1 LPIHVELKKEKVER
15 LRNTKIKILTVC
27 RLEKEKDL
35 ETAIRAF
42 KKVVLSGIVAE
53 FTIVGDGGERGSLE
67 LLAKSLELG
76 NKVNFVG
83 WQKNLE
89 NYYKEADVYLSTS
102 LYEGYGMS
110 AVEAASFGLPAVLSD
125 AGVARFVLRDKQE
138 AFVCKQRDVSGF
150 AKAIAELCFSYE
162 LRQKMG
168 EMAKEAVEK
177 DQISWNEYLGR
188 YQSLLNDTL
197 VFYGLGHG
205 IFKKNM
211 SVQPFQVVEVITKKN
226 LQGESTSY
234 VLRTF
239 YNDKEYT
246 EIDSKIDAEFFASAE
261 VARTTLVL
269 RAEASIKKIVD
280 LATENAEKF
289 FQLEEHLTKESIEHV
304 IDNQLEADSST
315 VETIIEGKR
324 VKVRLPKTQ

>member
-1 LPIHVELKKEKVER
+1 MSTYNIGQ
-15 LRNTKIKILTVC
+15 
-27 RLEKEKDL
+27 
-35 ETAIRAF
+35 
-42 KKVVLSGIVAE
+42 VV
-53 FTIVGDGGERGSLE
+53 
-67 LLAKSLELG
+67 
-76 NKVNFVG
+76 
-83 WQKNLE
+83 
-89 NYYKEADVYLSTS
+89 Y
-102 LYEGYGMS
+102 
-110 AVEAASFGLPAVLSD
+110 
-125 AGVARFVLRDKQE
+125 
-138 AFVCKQRDVSGF
+138 
-150 AKAIAELCFSYE
+150 
-162 LRQKMG
+162 
-168 EMAKEAVEK
+168 
-177 DQISWNEYLGR
+177 
-188 YQSLLNDTL
+188 
-197 VFYGLGHG
+197 G

-324 VKVRLPKTQ
+324 VKVRLPKIQ